1 MSLKNVKNGQYKRN
15 LLVWEQNIIE
25 TVEIKIKSLLE
36 KINSN
41 PVITAKILVIINQ
54 LRTIS
59 KTFLINMLSHLL
71 TKLLAMLLSFAGD
84 SMLCAGKWAIVIIK
98 SSNQNTYVSVTMS
111 KTNITNHHQISLKG
125 KLNITVD
132 ADNRELP
139 HRYWL
144 LKLHKNPSK
153 FRFIVAATRLSV

>member
-1 MSLKNVKNGQYKRN
+1 M
-15 LLVWEQNIIE
+15 WEQNIIE

-71 TKLLAMLLSFAGD
+71 TKLLAMLLSFATD
-84 SMLCAGKWAIVIIK
+84 SMLCAGK
-98 SSNQNTYVSVTMS
+98 
-111 KTNITNHHQISLKG
+111 
-125 KLNITVD
+125 
-132 ADNRELP
+132 
-139 HRYWL
+139 
-144 LKLHKNPSK
+144 
-153 FRFIVAATRLSV
+153 

>member
-1 MSLKNVKNGQYKRN
+1 M
-15 LLVWEQNIIE
+15 WEQNIIE

-84 SMLCAGKWAIVIIK
+84 SMLCAGK
-98 SSNQNTYVSVTMS
+98 
-111 KTNITNHHQISLKG
+111 
-125 KLNITVD
+125 
-132 ADNRELP
+132 
-139 HRYWL
+139 
-144 LKLHKNPSK
+144 
-153 FRFIVAATRLSV
+153 